1 MPGVIRTRVGYAG
14 GTIADP
20 TYRNI
25 GDHTETVQIDYDPS
39 RVSYEK
45 LLEVFWT
52 SHSPRSPSF
61 SRQYADI
68 LFYHNEEQ
76 KQAALKFKARE
87 ATKGKVYTE
96 IIPAGPFYIAEDY
109 HQKYYLRGQRELLQE
124 FQAIYPDAADLTD
137 STAAARI
144 NGFLAGYGTL
154 DQLEAE
160 IDSYG
165 LSSGGK
171 EKLLDILSRH
181 WGEAV
186 YQTCPLPGLDLDE

>member
-1 MPGVIRTRVGYAG
+1 MPGVIRTRVGYTG
-14 GTIADP
+14 GSTADP

-25 GDHTETVQIDYDPS
+25 GDHTETLQIDYDPT
-39 RVSYEK
+39 RVSYEE

-76 KQAALKFKARE
+76 KQAALEFKARE
-87 ATKGKVYTE
+87 AARGEVYTE
-96 IIPAGPFYIAEDY
+96 IVPAGQFYIAEDY
-109 HQKYYLRGQRELLQE
+109 HQKYQLRGKRELLQE
-124 FQAIYPDAADLTD
+124 LQAIYPDPADLTA

-144 NGFLAGYGTL
+144 NGFLAGHGTL

-165 LSSGGK
+165 LSPSGK
-171 EKLLDILSRH
+171 EKLLDILSKR

-186 YQTCPLPGLDLDE
+186 YEACPLPGLDLDE